1 MAKIKEYDRNIKIS
15 GISTPN
21 VTSEATA
28 NIQKIKSQAF
38 LGNTITELGTQF
50 ANFIETRETA
60 KLAGTINENVAW
72 LPDDKQE
79 ELAAIIQDLDSSIIS
94 DTNKYDVRLKDFADL
109 TGTNYDSLLNIQRT
123 NSLNSITTG
132 YKKGLAN
139 KQLIHADFGSY
150 IRTKDH
156 IQEAFKISET
166 DGLDAVHNYNLSKG
180 IGPTDPR
187 YRLFTNT
194 QLLLDKNKIETD
206 TSGMVYPNLR
216 DQKISELGEE
226 RAQMYFHEMAKY
238 AGLSP
243 IHQIIHNIFDI
254 EEDTGS
260 YSYFTTVN
268 ANKYISQDAATVY
281 SRVANSSDFA
291 KIGVTEQGKFELG
304 SAQKHV
310 ISQLIQNPLVEE
322 IGLKL
327 HGNIPD
333 RMAVMDDL
341 MPMLAKVWVGLEA
354 DKTGQGGRFLQAI
367 VDSFHVAHTSSW
379 IGSDIPGT
387 SSTLF
392 DNMNQFSISLPRAY
406 KINGTDDV
414 NMDIIE
420 SNFERFTDPGL
431 LTEGSIEYNSYNQA
445 NAFNYFIWRNVKDDI
460 YMTNDMMSAMY
471 GTLTEFSDDE
481 LKTRMFY
488 SLMDNSYFTQAD
500 DISQGVQ
507 MYVFNQIAGTME
519 PVLDKNMQPI
529 TLPLHLFNSEVST
542 QTIDN
547 WAKEKENKVPEL

>member
-1 MAKIKEYDRNIKIS
+1 
-15 GISTPN
+15 
-21 VTSEATA
+21 
-28 NIQKIKSQAF
+28 
-38 LGNTITELGTQF
+38 
-50 ANFIETRETA
+50 
-60 KLAGTINENVAW
+60 
-72 LPDDKQE
+72 
-79 ELAAIIQDLDSSIIS
+79 
-94 DTNKYDVRLKDFADL
+94 
-109 TGTNYDSLLNIQRT
+109 
-123 NSLNSITTG
+123 
-132 YKKGLAN
+132 
-139 KQLIHADFGSY
+139 
-150 IRTKDH
+150 
-156 IQEAFKISET
+156 
-166 DGLDAVHNYNLSKG
+166 
-180 IGPTDPR
+180 
-187 YRLFTNT
+187 
-194 QLLLDKNKIETD
+194 
-206 TSGMVYPNLR
+206 
-216 DQKISELGEE
+216 
-226 RAQMYFHEMAKY
+226 
-238 AGLSP
+238 
-243 IHQIIHNIFDI
+243 
-254 EEDTGS
+254 
-260 YSYFTTVN
+260 
-268 ANKYISQDAATVY
+268 
-281 SRVANSSDFA
+281 
-291 KIGVTEQGKFELG
+291 
-304 SAQKHV
+304 
-310 ISQLIQNPLVEE
+310 
-322 IGLKL
+322 
-327 HGNIPD
+327 
-333 RMAVMDDL
+333 
-341 MPMLAKVWVGLEA
+341 
-354 DKTGQGGRFLQAI
+354 

-387 SSTLF
+387 SNTLF

>member
-1 MAKIKEYDRNIKIS
+1 MAKIKEYDRSIKIS

-60 KLAGTINENVAW
+60 KLAGTVNENVAW
-72 LPDDKQE
+72 LQDDKQE
-79 ELAAIIQDLDSSIIS
+79 ELAAIVEDLDSSIIS

-109 TGTNYDSLLNIQRT
+109 TGTDYDSLLNLQRT
-123 NSLNSITTG
+123 NSLNSIKTG
-132 YKKGLAN
+132 YKKGLVN
-139 KQLIHADFGSY
+139 KERIVTDFGSY
-150 IRTKDH
+150 IRSKDH

-194 QLLLDKNKIETD
+194 QLLIDKEKLEAD
-206 TSGMVYPNLR
+206 TTGMAYPNLR

-243 IHQIIHNIFDI
+243 MHQIIQNIFDI

-260 YSYFTTVN
+260 GSYFRTVN
-268 ANKYISQDAATVY
+268 ANKYISQDAGTVY
-281 SRVANSSDFA
+281 SRLANSDHYTS
-291 KIGVTEQGKFELG
+291 IGASEKGKFELEA
-304 SAQKHV
+304 AQKHV
-310 ISQLIQNPLVEE
+310 ISQLIQNDVVEE

-333 RMAVMDDL
+333 RMGVMDDL
-341 MPMLAKVWVGLEA
+341 MPMLAKVWVGMEA
-354 DKTGQGGRFLQAI
+354 DKTGQGEAFLRAI
-367 VDSFHVAHTSSW
+367 RDSFHVAHTGSF
-379 IGSDIPGT
+379 IGTDIHDTG
-387 SSTLF
+387 STLY
-392 DNMNQFSISLPRAY
+392 DKMNQFSISFPKAY

-414 NMDIIE
+414 NIDIIE
-420 SNFERFTDPGL
+420 DNFERFTDPGIF
-431 LTEGSIEYNSYNQA
+431 TAGPVEYNSFNQA

-460 YMTNDMMSAMY
+460 YVTNDMMSAMY

-488 SLMDNSYFTQAD
+488 SLMDNAYFTQAD
-500 DISQGVQ
+500 DINEGVQ
-507 MYVFNQIAGTME
+507 MFTFNQIAGTME

-542 QTIDN
+542 ETIDN